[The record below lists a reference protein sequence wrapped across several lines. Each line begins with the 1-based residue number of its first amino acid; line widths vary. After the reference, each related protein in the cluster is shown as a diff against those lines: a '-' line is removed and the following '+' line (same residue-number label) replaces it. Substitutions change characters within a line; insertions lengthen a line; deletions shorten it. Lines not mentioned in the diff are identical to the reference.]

1 MSKALDTEFRK
12 GVPKRDGHGTV
23 GVRPPVTAGSFFNI
37 PIGMQAVRNDADVYM
52 HFLENQF
59 NFPDMPQTISIPN
72 PKGISLRAEL
82 TVKEFARFGELMEG
96 AKVDGKSYFSSMRDL
111 VTSSVFLEE
120 TKIGPK
126 GQRYDLLETNRNLF
140 LLQATTDLIEEFP
153 HLLARIEENSRDTLD
168 ERFVEDRPNPN
179 LDRSTQMLLQDKLGA
194 PKQ

>member
-1 MSKALDTEFRK
+1 
-12 GVPKRDGHGTV
+12 
-23 GVRPPVTAGSFFNI
+23 
-37 PIGMQAVRNDADVYM
+37 MQAVRNDAVVYM

-120 TKIGPK
+120 TNIGPK